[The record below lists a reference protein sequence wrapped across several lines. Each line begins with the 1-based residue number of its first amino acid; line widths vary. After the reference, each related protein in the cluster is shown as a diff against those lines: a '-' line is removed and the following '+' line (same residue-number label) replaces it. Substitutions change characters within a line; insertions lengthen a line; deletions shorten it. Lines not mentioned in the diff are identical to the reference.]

1 MKLKEREAKIELPP
15 KLLDVFSHPRGSL
28 RYRGAYGGRGSGK
41 SMGFAKMAAVW
52 GVIDSMRIV
61 CTRDLQDSIKQ
72 SFHAELKAAIASEP
86 WLERAYDVGEDYLR
100 SRINDTEFFF
110 KGLRHNIGSIKS
122 MAQIDLC
129 IVEEAE
135 DVPEYSWRALTPTI
149 RAKGSEIWVIWNPR
163 DEGSPVDLRFRGAK
177 PAPRS
182 CIVEM
187 NYMDNP
193 WFPDELEEDRVDALE
208 RFEPEIYANIWEG
221 KYLKAS
227 KAAIYYGCYET
238 GFRDT
243 TGWNGPYLGLDWG
256 FSTDPMAAVRCW
268 ISPDERE
275 LYVDAEVSE
284 VAVEL
289 DDAAKV
295 VCAAIPEAATL
306 VITADNARP
315 EAISHTAKPR
325 RSSDEDDPKLY
336 AMPRIAACKKGSGSV
351 EDGISFLK
359 TFRIVVHPRCAKT
372 RNELSEYKYKVDRL
386 SGAITRD
393 IVDANNHIMD
403 ALRYAVESIMR
414 DRKQARLLKRK
425 RLRGG

>member
-1 MKLKEREAKIELPP
+1 MKLKEREARIELPP
-15 KLLDVFSHPRGSL
+15 KLLEVFANPRGSL

-52 GVIDSMRIV
+52 GVVDSLRVV

-86 WLERAYDVGEDYLR
+86 WLAKAYDVGEDYLR

-149 RAKGSEIWVIWNPR
+149 RAPKSEIWVIWNPR
-163 DEGSPVDLRFRGAK
+163 DEGSPVDKRFRGEK

-182 CIVEM
+182 HIVEM
-187 NYMDNP
+187 NFADNP
-193 WFPDELEEDRVDALE
+193 WFPDVLEEERLDALE
-208 RFEPEIYANIWEG
+208 RFEPEIYANVWEG

-227 KAAIYYGCYET
+227 KAAVFYNKWIN

-243 TGWNGPYLGLDWG
+243 TGWNGPYVGLDWG
-256 FSTDPMAAVRCW
+256 FSTDPTAAVRCW

-275 LYVDAEVSE
+275 LYIDAEYTE
-284 VAVEL
+284 VGLEL
-289 DDAAKV
+289 DDTAKE
-295 VCAAIPEAATL
+295 VCKAIPEAAYL
-306 VITADNARP
+306 VVTADNARP
-315 EAISHTAKPR
+315 ESISHVQKPR
-325 RSSDEDDPKLY
+325 RSSDEDDEALY
-336 AMPRIAACKKGSGSV
+336 SLPRIVACVKGAGSV
-351 EDGISFLK
+351 EDGLDFLK
-359 TFRIVVHPRCAKT
+359 TFTIVVHPGCSAT
-372 RNELSEYKYKVDRL
+372 RNELTEYKYKVDRL
-386 SGAITRD
+386 SGDVLRD
-393 IVDANNHIMD
+393 LVDANNHLID

-414 DRKQARLLKRK
+414 SRSKSRVFSRKKAA
-425 RLRGG
+425 